1 MKEKRVLMQENL
13 MKGTASFIGCASGV
27 FIVSFLIFF
36 GIFLFMFFSTTP
48 VDTGPKQ
55 QIPSYL
61 FIGAFFLLFVGVFC
75 YGFRHL
81 AKKAKT
87 MQKAIDDGC
96 FYIKVLRVVSFEH
109 VYVHSHRDSS
119 EHQTKVIFD
128 DGSKW
133 CRNGWSNEEIGKAY
147 YGLFVKGF
155 EGLSNIY
162 PCSDWELSSELQS
175 KVI

>member
-1 MKEKRVLMQENL
+1 MENKRMLTQKNL
-13 MKGTASFIGCASGV
+13 MKGAIPFIGCSSVV
-27 FIVSFLIFF
+27 FIVAFLLFF
-36 GIFLFMFFSTTP
+36 GVFLFMFFSTTP

-61 FIGAFFLLFVGVFC
+61 FIGAFFLLFVGAFC

-87 MQKAIDDGC
+87 MQKAIDDGR
-96 FYIKVLRVVSFEH
+96 FHIKVVRVVSFEH
-109 VYVHSHRDSS
+109 VYVHRHRDSS
-119 EHQTKVIFD
+119 EHQTKIIFD
-128 DGSKW
+128 DGSEW
-133 CRNGWSNEEIGKAY
+133 FRHGRSNEEIGKAY

-162 PCSDWELSSELQS
+162 PCSDWELSPELQA
-175 KVI
+175 KVV